1 MIPQRPTSRLFELD
15 AAKFL
20 AMLFMIV
27 GHVLDALVRPVEL
40 DVTRLPWMLWHWWRG
55 ITAPVFLTIS
65 GMLFALTLRR
75 KEDSSIE
82 RRILSKRVLRSLQ
95 LALVGYLLVF
105 PARRIFDL
113 PFVDETVWR
122 ASVQVN
128 ILQLIAASLL
138 TLVSLAVLFPRRESF
153 RRAVLVGSIVVAL
166 LTPLVHSV
174 PWYDHLPS
182 LLAAY
187 ISYDGGSLFPVFPFT
202 AYMLLGAWLGCELSV
217 HYHNRT
223 KWLRIMGWS
232 LGGGLLLVGGL
243 ISLVLPIGEVDI
255 YRYTPIGVAIR
266 QGVALLFI
274 TLVSYA
280 LPWMRRIEPLPVLFG
295 KRALVIYVLHLI
307 LLFGTPW
314 FDSIGRTNFKM
325 LSLGMGFLVAIAI
338 TSVTLGSVVVWERVR
353 SYVYSPAVVR
363 FLRIGLAGALA
374 YLLLA

>member
-1 MIPQRPTSRLFELD
+1 VIPQRPTSRLYELD
-15 AAKFL
+15 SAKFL

-27 GHVLDALVRPVEL
+27 GHVLDALVSPVEL
-40 DVTRLPWMLWHWWRG
+40 DVTRLQWMLWHWWRG

-75 KEDSSIE
+75 KEDSNIE

-174 PWYDHLPS
+174 PWYDYLPS

-217 HYHNRT
+217 HDHNRT
-223 KWLRIMGWS
+223 KRLRIMGWS
-232 LGGGLLLVGGL
+232 LGGGLLLVGGF

-280 LPWMRRIEPLPVLFG
+280 LPWMRRIEPLLVLFG
-295 KRALVIYVLHLI
+295 KRALVIYVLHLV

-314 FDSIGRTNFKM
+314 FDSIGRTHFKM